1 MAPSVA
7 PPTRWPSACRAN
19 SAVQR
24 LAIWKNAG
32 GCENYGVAAAWGT
45 STTDRVAPRTAPS
58 SPWVR
63 RAVDAL
69 AHELRLHHEPTAE
82 HSHRLANLSRKV
94 AHRLGLDPLDIVEVE
109 LVAVLHDVGKLAVD
123 PEILDYPGP
132 LGPRERAIMARHT
145 IEGEEL
151 LARTAG
157 LEHLGETVRATHE
170 RFDGTGYPDGLA
182 GDGIPLAARI
192 VACADSFDA
201 MTSSRAYRRALSF
214 EEACTR
220 LRGGAGS
227 QFDPAVVAV
236 LLGVVLEH
244 AAQVPA

>member
-1 MAPSVA
+1 VGAAGSGTMTSDRKAPA
-7 PPTRWPSACRAN
+7 
-19 SAVQR
+19 AV
-24 LAIWKNAG
+24 L
-32 GCENYGVAAAWGT
+32 ET
-45 STTDRVAPRTAPS
+45 
-58 SPWVR
+58 PWVR
-63 RAVDAL
+63 RVVERL
-69 AHELRLHHEPTAE
+69 AHELRLHHQPTAD
-82 HSHRLANLSRKV
+82 HSHRLASLAKRV
-94 AHRLGLDPLDIVEVE
+94 AQRMGLDPLEIVEIE
-109 LVAVLHDVGKLAVD
+109 LVAVLHDVGKLAVA

-170 RFDGTGYPDGLA
+170 RFDGTGYPDGLV
-182 GDGIPLAARI
+182 GEGIPLAARI

-220 LRGGAGS
+220 LRSGAGS

-236 LLGVVLEH
+236 LLGVVLER
-244 AAQVPA
+244 AA

>member
-1 MAPSVA
+1 VGAAGSGTMTSDRKAPA
-7 PPTRWPSACRAN
+7 
-19 SAVQR
+19 AV
-24 LAIWKNAG
+24 L
-32 GCENYGVAAAWGT
+32 ET
-45 STTDRVAPRTAPS
+45 
-58 SPWVR
+58 PWVR
-63 RAVDAL
+63 RAVERL
-69 AHELRLHHEPTAE
+69 AHELRLHHQPTAD
-82 HSHRLANLSRKV
+82 HSHRLASLAKRV
-94 AHRLGLDPLDIVEVE
+94 AQRMGLDPLEIVEIE
-109 LVAVLHDVGKLAVD
+109 LVAVLHDVGKLAVA

-170 RFDGTGYPDGLA
+170 RFDGTGYPDGLV
-182 GDGIPLAARI
+182 GEGIPLAARI

-220 LRGGAGS
+220 LRSGAGS

-236 LLGVVLEH
+236 LLGVVLER
-244 AAQVPA
+244 AA

>member
-1 MAPSVA
+1 MTGEREAPA
-7 PPTRWPSACRAN
+7 
-19 SAVQR
+19 AV
-24 LAIWKNAG
+24 LN
-32 GCENYGVAAAWGT
+32 T
-45 STTDRVAPRTAPS
+45 
-58 SPWVR
+58 PWVR
-63 RAVDAL
+63 RAVERL
-69 AHELRLHHEPTAE
+69 AHELRLHHQPTAD
-82 HSHRLANLSRKV
+82 HSHRLAGLAKRV
-94 AHRLGLDPLDIVEVE
+94 AQRLGLDALEVVEIE
-109 LVAVLHDVGKLAVD
+109 LVAVLHDVGKLAVS

-170 RFDGTGYPDGLA
+170 RFDGTGYPDGLT
-182 GDGIPLAARI
+182 GEGIPLAARI

-236 LLGVVLEH
+236 LLGVVLEQ
-244 AAQVPA
+244 AA

>member
-1 MAPSVA
+1 MTSERKAPA
-7 PPTRWPSACRAN
+7 
-19 SAVQR
+19 AVLQ
-24 LAIWKNAG
+24 A
-32 GCENYGVAAAWGT
+32 
-45 STTDRVAPRTAPS
+45 
-58 SPWVR
+58 PWVR
-63 RAVDAL
+63 RAVERL
-69 AHELRLHHEPTAE
+69 AHELRLHHQPTAD
-82 HSHRLANLSRKV
+82 HSHRLASLAKRV
-94 AHRLGLDPLDIVEVE
+94 AQRLGLDPLEIVEIE
-109 LVAVLHDVGKLAVD
+109 LVAVLHDVGKLAVA

-170 RFDGTGYPDGLA
+170 RFDGTGYPDGLT
-182 GDGIPLAARI
+182 GEGIPLAARI

-220 LRGGAGS
+220 LRSGAGS

-236 LLGVVLEH
+236 LLGVVLEQ
-244 AAQVPA
+244 AA

>member
-1 MAPSVA
+1 MGAAGSGTMTSDRKAPA
-7 PPTRWPSACRAN
+7 
-19 SAVQR
+19 AV
-24 LAIWKNAG
+24 L
-32 GCENYGVAAAWGT
+32 ET
-45 STTDRVAPRTAPS
+45 
-58 SPWVR
+58 PWVR
-63 RAVDAL
+63 RAVERL
-69 AHELRLHHEPTAE
+69 AHELRLHHQPTAD
-82 HSHRLANLSRKV
+82 HSHRLASLAKRV
-94 AHRLGLDPLDIVEVE
+94 AQRMGLDPLEIVEIE
-109 LVAVLHDVGKLAVD
+109 LVAVLHDVGKLAVA

-170 RFDGTGYPDGLA
+170 RFDGTGYPDGLV
-182 GDGIPLAARI
+182 GEGIPLAARI

-220 LRGGAGS
+220 LRSGAGS

-236 LLGVVLEH
+236 LLGVVLER
-244 AAQVPA
+244 AA

>member
-1 MAPSVA
+1 MRVG
-7 PPTRWPSACRAN
+7 
-19 SAVQR
+19 AV
-24 LAIWKNAG
+24 G
-32 GCENYGVAAAWGT
+32 WGT
-45 STTDRVAPRTAPS
+45 MRTVSVVTAPS
-58 SPWVR
+58 PQARWVR
-63 RAVDAL
+63 RAADAL
-69 AHELRLHHEPTAE
+69 ARELRDHHLPTAE
-82 HSHRLANLSRKV
+82 HSHRLASLARQV
-94 AHRLGLDPLDIVEVE
+94 AMRMGLHRDEAVEVE
-109 LVAVLHDVGKLAVD
+109 VVAVLHDVGKLAVE

-132 LGPRERAIMARHT
+132 LGARERAIMARHT

-182 GDGIPLAARI
+182 GEGIPLAARI

-220 LRGGAGS
+220 LRAGAGS

-236 LLGVVLEH
+236 LLGVVLEQ
-244 AAQVPA
+244 AA

>member
-7 PPTRWPSACRAN
+7 SPTRRASACRAN
-19 SAVQR
+19 PAVQR

-58 SPWVR
+58 TPWVR

-69 AHELRLHHEPTAE
+69 AHELRLHHQPTAE

-182 GDGIPLAARI
+182 GEGIPLAARI

-220 LRGGAGS
+220 LRAGAGS

-236 LLGVVLEH
+236 LLGVVLEQ
-244 AAQVPA
+244 AA

>member
-1 MAPSVA
+1 MTSDRRTPA
-7 PPTRWPSACRAN
+7 
-19 SAVQR
+19 AVLQ
-24 LAIWKNAG
+24 A
-32 GCENYGVAAAWGT
+32 
-45 STTDRVAPRTAPS
+45 
-58 SPWVR
+58 PWVR
-63 RAVDAL
+63 RAVERL
-69 AHELRLHHEPTAE
+69 AHELRLHHQPTAD
-82 HSHRLANLSRKV
+82 HSHRLAALAKRV
-94 AHRLGLDPLDIVEVE
+94 AQRMGLDALEIVEIE
-109 LVAVLHDVGKLAVD
+109 LVAVLHDVGKLAVA

-170 RFDGTGYPDGLA
+170 RFDGTGYPDGLT
-182 GDGIPLAARI
+182 GEGIPLAARI

-220 LRGGAGS
+220 LRSGAGS

-236 LLGVVLEH
+236 LLGVVLEQ
-244 AAQVPA
+244 AA

>member
-1 MAPSVA
+1 VGAAGSGTMTSDRKAPA
-7 PPTRWPSACRAN
+7 
-19 SAVQR
+19 AV
-24 LAIWKNAG
+24 L
-32 GCENYGVAAAWGT
+32 ET
-45 STTDRVAPRTAPS
+45 
-58 SPWVR
+58 PWVR
-63 RAVDAL
+63 RAVERL
-69 AHELRLHHEPTAE
+69 AHELRLHHQPTAD
-82 HSHRLANLSRKV
+82 HSHRLASLAKRV
-94 AHRLGLDPLDIVEVE
+94 AHRMGLDPLEIVEIE
-109 LVAVLHDVGKLAVD
+109 LVAVLHDVGKLAVA

-170 RFDGTGYPDGLA
+170 RFDGTGYPDGLV
-182 GDGIPLAARI
+182 GEGIPLAARI

-220 LRGGAGS
+220 LRSGAGS

-236 LLGVVLEH
+236 LLGVVLER
-244 AAQVPA
+244 AA

>member
-1 MAPSVA
+1 VGAAGSGTMTSDRKAPA
-7 PPTRWPSACRAN
+7 
-19 SAVQR
+19 AV
-24 LAIWKNAG
+24 LA
-32 GCENYGVAAAWGT
+32 T
-45 STTDRVAPRTAPS
+45 
-58 SPWVR
+58 PWVR
-63 RAVDAL
+63 RAVERL
-69 AHELRLHHEPTAE
+69 AHELRLHHQPTAD
-82 HSHRLANLSRKV
+82 HSHRLASLAKRV
-94 AHRLGLDPLDIVEVE
+94 AQRMGLDPLEIVEIE
-109 LVAVLHDVGKLAVD
+109 LVAVLHDVGKLAVA

-170 RFDGTGYPDGLA
+170 RFDGTGYPDGLV
-182 GDGIPLAARI
+182 GEGIPLAARI

-220 LRGGAGS
+220 LRSGAGS

-236 LLGVVLEH
+236 LLGVVLER
-244 AAQVPA
+244 AA

>member
-1 MAPSVA
+1 MTSDRKAPA
-7 PPTRWPSACRAN
+7 
-19 SAVQR
+19 AV
-24 LAIWKNAG
+24 L
-32 GCENYGVAAAWGT
+32 ET
-45 STTDRVAPRTAPS
+45 
-58 SPWVR
+58 PWVR
-63 RAVDAL
+63 RAVERL
-69 AHELRLHHEPTAE
+69 AHELRLHHQPTAD
-82 HSHRLANLSRKV
+82 HSHRLASLAKRV
-94 AHRLGLDPLDIVEVE
+94 AQRMGLDPLEIVEIE
-109 LVAVLHDVGKLAVD
+109 LVAVLHDVGKLAVA

-170 RFDGTGYPDGLA
+170 RFDGTGYPDGLV
-182 GDGIPLAARI
+182 GEGIPLAARI

-220 LRGGAGS
+220 LRSGAGS

-236 LLGVVLEH
+236 LLGVVLER
-244 AAQVPA
+244 AA

>member
-1 MAPSVA
+1 MTSDRKGPA
-7 PPTRWPSACRAN
+7 
-19 SAVQR
+19 AV
-24 LAIWKNAG
+24 LEA
-32 GCENYGVAAAWGT
+32 
-45 STTDRVAPRTAPS
+45 
-58 SPWVR
+58 PWVR
-63 RAVDAL
+63 RAVERL
-69 AHELRLHHEPTAE
+69 AHELRLHHQPTAD
-82 HSHRLANLSRKV
+82 HSHRLASLAKRV
-94 AHRLGLDPLDIVEVE
+94 AQRMGLDPLEIVEIE
-109 LVAVLHDVGKLAVD
+109 LVAVLHDVGKLAVA

-170 RFDGTGYPDGLA
+170 RFDGTGYPDGLT
-182 GDGIPLAARI
+182 GEGIPLAARI

-220 LRGGAGS
+220 LRSGAGT
-227 QFDPAVVAV
+227 QFDAAVVAV
-236 LLGVVLEH
+236 LLGVVLER
-244 AAQVPA
+244 AA